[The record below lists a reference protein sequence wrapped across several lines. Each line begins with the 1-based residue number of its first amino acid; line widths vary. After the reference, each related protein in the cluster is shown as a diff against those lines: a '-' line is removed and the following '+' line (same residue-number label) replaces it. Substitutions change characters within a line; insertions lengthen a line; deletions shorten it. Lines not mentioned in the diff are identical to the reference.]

1 MKKQKLFL
9 ICGLLLLANILIAQ
23 SAINY
28 TYDQQNRTQLIEYP
42 NGSSISY
49 TYDAIGN
56 RLTQTIST
64 SPLAPQA
71 NFSANLTS
79 GSVPLQ
85 VTFTDASVPGSNPIT
100 SWQWDFNNDGTY
112 DASGQGPQTYTYTSV
127 GIYSVKLR
135 VSDGTL
141 YSEHLKQNYITVTPA
156 TNQPPIVQNT
166 IPNQNLFVGGST
178 FTRDLEVPPVVFFD
192 PDGDILNYTVS
203 SSNELVATATITQSL
218 SKINLKPPLNET
230 TKSIDTKN
238 KTSEDKLNLN
248 DSFTDGG
255 LNGSLLTV
263 SPISEGNAIITVTAD
278 DGRGGIISTY
288 LDVTVSP
295 EPILTFPLSVTVIN
309 GWNMVSVPGMH
320 PYGMHVDYWW
330 PYRTGAVWGFNGSQY
345 VFITI
350 ATPGES
356 YWMKNF
362 DARTYNTGDEW
373 PANGIQV
380 VPHEPLNGVAGWNFI
395 GGYEISATASAV
407 TTIPPGLI
415 QGPIYKYNGGYQ
427 LATTLD
433 PGYGYWV
440 KLTGAGQ
447 IIISET
453 LAEGEKT
460 AELEPGTYYK
470 RDQSLDNN
478 YAEMKFV
485 GEKSFAFG
493 STDFAV
499 NLWVNGYCTGG
510 ANLIF
515 GTAPDATNGFDP
527 GYDCEAPPYPPAG
540 AFDARFGGLMCDF
553 RQTNFDSQI
562 NWHVSF
568 QRVTGCPVIFSWEPS
583 ELPPYGYFYLV
594 DIYSGEINMRTQSS
608 YTISSPSLTFIDIK
622 YQNPP
627 SPENWLKQMALQ
639 DAGGTDSGSELQFGQ
654 RPNATNGI
662 DTTFGEQVLSPIPPT
677 GTFDARFIL
686 PTVPEVGS
694 IIDFRSNTETV
705 VTWTLTFQPGP
716 AGYPMTF
723 SWDTLGFPS
732 GTFLLTDVIN
742 GTIINI
748 NMRNQSSY
756 TITDPAITSLF
767 IKYSRPT
774 TFQLSV
780 NISDG
785 WNMVSIPGINPV
797 NQNVNTWWQYRDM
810 GANVFKFAGGYQ
822 SVTDVIPGTGYW
834 MKHSGDRTYNTGDEW
849 PAGGIQIVSHQP
861 LDATAGW
868 NLIGGYEISATA
880 SLVTTNPLGL
890 QSGPIYKYS
899 GGYLTATT
907 IDPGYGYWIKLTSAG
922 QIIIPEVLA
931 KGSEVVEWFK
941 DDWGKITITDAAG
954 FSQTLYTVKG
964 EVDLNQYE
972 LPPSPPAG
980 MFDIR
985 YSSGRIAEDI
995 NSTFQTIDLS
1005 GVTYPLTVK
1014 VEGMDM
1020 RLMDASE
1027 KVVNVN
1033 LKSGEDVVINDATIN
1048 KLKITSELLPSVFA
1062 LEQNYPNPFNPSTKI
1077 RFSIPKESQVNLS
1090 VFNILG
1096 ERVVELKNEVMKPD
1110 YYEVEFNASTLASGI
1125 YIYRINA
1132 GDFVQSK
1139 KMILIK

>member
-71 NFSANLTS
+71 NFTANPTS
-79 GSVPLQ
+79 GTVPLQ

-100 SWQWDFNNDGTY
+100 SLQWDFNNDGVY
-112 DASGQGPQTYTYTSV
+112 DTSGQGPHIYTYTSA
-127 GIYSVKLR
+127 GTYSVKLR

-141 YSEHLKQNYITVTPA
+141 YSEHIKQDYITVTPTA
-156 TNQPPIVQNT
+156 NQPPIVQNT
-166 IPNQNLFVGGST
+166 IPNQNLFVGGSS

-192 PDGDILNYTVS
+192 PDGDSLNYTVS
-203 SSNELVATATITQSL
+203 SSNTLVAIATISQIL
-218 SKINLKPPLNET
+218 YKINLKPPLNET

-742 GTIINI
+742 GTLINV
-748 NMRNQSSY
+748 NMRNQTSY
-756 TITDPAITSLF
+756 TITDPSITSIY
-767 IKYSRPT
+767 IKYQRPT
-774 TFQLSV
+774 TFQLEV
-780 NISDG
+780 NVADG
-785 WNMVSIPGINPV
+785 WNMVSAPGLHPTD
-797 NQNVNTWWQYRDM
+797 QNVSTWWPHKTGTVWGFNGVQYV
-810 GANVFKFAGGYQ
+810 AKT
-822 SVTDVIPGTGYW
+822 VTTPGEGYW
-834 MKHSGDRTYNTGDEW
+834 MKNTLTETYSY
-849 PAGGIQIVSHQP
+849 PAIQIVPHNP
-861 LDATAGW
+861 IPVTLGW
-868 NLIGGYEISATA
+868 NMIGGYETSPTIV
-880 SLVTTNPLGL
+880 SLKAANPQITGTVWGFNGVQYVAAVNLV
-890 QSGPIYKYS
+890 
-899 GGYLTATT
+899 
-907 IDPGYGYWIKLTSAG
+907 PGYGYWVKSTAAG
-922 QIIIPEVLA
+922 TITIPNA
-931 KGSEVVEWFK
+931 FTKDGSGEAVAENFNSS
-941 DDWGKITITDAAG
+941 WGRIVITDAEG
-954 FSQTLYTVKG
+954 RSNTLYAVNG
-964 EVDLNQYE
+964 EVDLDQYE
-972 LPPSPPAG
+972 LPPMPPSG
-980 MFDIR
+980 TFDVR
-985 YSSGRIAEDI
+985 YGSGRIAEDI
-995 NSTFQTIDLS
+995 NSSVKTIDMS
-1005 GVTYPLTVK
+1005 GIAYPITVR

-1020 RLMDASE
+1020 RLMDESE

-1048 KLKITSELLPSVFA
+1048 KLKVTSELLPTVYA
-1062 LEQNYPNPFNPSTKI
+1062 IEQNYPNPFNPSTKI

-1110 YYEVEFNASTLASGI
+1110 YYEVEFNASDLASGI
-1125 YIYRINA
+1125 YIYRIMA
-1132 GDFVQSK
+1132 GDFVESK
-1139 KMILIK
+1139 KMIFIK